1 MIRNTSRVPNGEA
14 VGKLE
19 HGKRR
24 ERFNSGE
31 RWSHGLWL
39 KIVGGNQ
46 LFNVNANLAHYRNRV
61 TNLYKLSLSSVA
73 RWRGGVGLI

>member
-31 RWSHGLWL
+31 R
-39 KIVGGNQ
+39 
-46 LFNVNANLAHYRNRV
+46 
-61 TNLYKLSLSSVA
+61 
-73 RWRGGVGLI
+73 